1 MFDMNKIDQLKKMML
16 QISCNSE
23 KIRNQLFHEE
33 IEIYTIEN
41 DDLIKELQEVIYNEN
56 KYLEQYDG
64 EKYKKIFDLIKDNYT
79 LDFIENLI
87 PKFDTYSCTY
97 KKVKEY
103 SKINPNNVFSM
114 LLYIFVK
121 GVNDNFEILKKS
133 NNSPDGAQVSYGN
146 FITSE
151 LKKFID
157 FNRIMD
163 FSEKELKKIDNREYY
178 TFSKE
183 IKKIDNDIKT
193 QKIPPSLAKNIYS
206 SAKFSSGIVEEN
218 VEYDANQIKIE
229 QENRKEGI
237 MSELKEKMAKETGKE
252 PSLADLEDGYNEYM
266 EDEYRDASREQR
278 ELNMERPDEGLNVI
292 DVGTDYGDQ
301 PQGIDQGENAVPD
314 DLQEDDSLFM
324 EY

>member
-1 MFDMNKIDQLKKMML
+1 
-16 QISCNSE
+16 
-23 KIRNQLFHEE
+23 
-33 IEIYTIEN
+33 
-41 DDLIKELQEVIYNEN
+41 
-56 KYLEQYDG
+56 
-64 EKYKKIFDLIKDNYT
+64 
-79 LDFIENLI
+79 
-87 PKFDTYSCTY
+87 
-97 KKVKEY
+97 
-103 SKINPNNVFSM
+103 M